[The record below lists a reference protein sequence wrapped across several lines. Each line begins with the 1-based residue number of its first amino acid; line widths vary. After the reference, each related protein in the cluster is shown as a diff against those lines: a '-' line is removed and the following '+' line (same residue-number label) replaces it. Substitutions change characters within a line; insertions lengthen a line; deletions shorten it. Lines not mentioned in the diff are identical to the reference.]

1 MEYITLKKVHLFLYS
16 KDEQNKYNFILYSQK
31 KEEKEEKYIH
41 MFNIINQS
49 DNGSIYSISRFLTQ
63 NFSHV
68 FTDEFIIKLNK
79 KEKPD
84 TKNDYKD
91 LKLYELWDTDVYL
104 FWLDKLS
111 QNLIQYDDIKEEVIY
126 FLEIP
131 YILIDEL
138 NSLMELKKEDKK
150 FIYLNEDNINSI
162 ELLEETKS
170 LFNIISFTKMKEHII
185 NSIKMKEEDKNI
197 IYIILSL
204 KTPGKDQNGFF
215 HFPAL
220 FQSLYKKNNE
230 EWRYI
235 NVSTDG
241 LPTEELLSKTKA
253 IIIPGSNL
261 SVYNDYDFLR
271 KTEVFLKKLIDDMLF
286 NNKYHNL
293 KILGIC
299 FGMQIIVS
307 ALGGK
312 ITKMEGNTHRG
323 TPELI
328 EIIDDKFYEFN
339 FYKNINIDKKKYLK
353 ISEAHGDEIS
363 KYPEEKYK
371 IKLYGSSKSCK
382 NEIMVDEKEKILLIQ
397 GHPEY
402 HPQFNSHRVAKFFIQ
417 FRLKKEPSKEE
428 IEKFIDEYINNE
440 DAKDVNIE
448 EYRKICYYFMKH

>member
-16 KDEQNKYNFILYSQK
+16 KDSQNNYNYILYQK
-31 KEEKEEKYIH
+31 EKEDCYIH
-41 MFNIINQS
+41 MYNIINQS

-68 FTDEFIIKLNK
+68 FTDEFFSKLNK
-79 KEKPD
+79 NEKPN
-84 TKNDYKD
+84 TENKYKN
-91 LKLYELWDTDVYL
+91 LKLYELWETDVYG

-111 QNLIQYDDIKEEVIY
+111 QNLVQYDDIKEEVIY

-131 YILIDEL
+131 YISIDEL
-138 NSLMELKKEDKK
+138 NSLMEQENKK
-150 FIYLNEDNINSI
+150 FIYINDINYNSI
-162 ELLEETKS
+162 KLSKETKA
-170 LFNIISFTKMKEHII
+170 LFDILPISQMKEHII
-185 NSIKMKEEDKNI
+185 NTIKMKEEKKYE

-220 FQSLYKKNNE
+220 FQSLYRKNNE
-230 EWRYI
+230 EWKYI
-235 NVSTDG
+235 NVSTNG
-241 LPTEELLSKTKA
+241 LPSEELIAKTKA
-253 IIIPGSNL
+253 ILIPGSNL

-271 KTEVFLKKLIDDMLF
+271 KAEVFLKKLIDDILF
-286 NNKYHNL
+286 NNKYPKL

-312 ITKMEGNTHRG
+312 ISKMEGTHRG
-323 TPELI
+323 TPEEI

-339 FYKNINIDKKKYLK
+339 FFKNTGLGLSKFLK
-353 ISEAHGDEIS
+353 ISEAHGDEITE
-363 KYPEEKYK
+363 YPDEKYK

-382 NEIMVDEKEKILLIQ
+382 NEIMVDEKEKIFLIQ

-402 HPQFNSHRVAKFFIQ
+402 HPQFNSHRVAKFFVQ
-417 FRLKKEPSKEE
+417 FRLKKEPTKEE
-428 IEKFIDEYINNE
+428 IEKFIDEYINNK
-440 DAKDVNIE
+440 DAQNVNIE
-448 EYRKICYYFMKH
+448 EFRKMCCYFMKH

>member
-16 KDEQNKYNFILYSQK
+16 KDSQNNYNYILYQK
-31 KEEKEEKYIH
+31 EKEDCYNH
-41 MFNIINQS
+41 MYNIINQS

-68 FTDEFIIKLNK
+68 FTDEFFSKLNK
-79 KEKPD
+79 NEKPN
-84 TKNDYKD
+84 TENKYKN
-91 LKLYELWDTDVYL
+91 LKLYELWETDVYG

-111 QNLIQYDDIKEEVIY
+111 QNLVQYDDIKEEVIY

-131 YILIDEL
+131 YFSIDEL
-138 NSLMELKKEDKK
+138 NSLMEQENKK
-150 FIYLNEDNINSI
+150 FIYINDNNYNSI
-162 ELLEETKS
+162 ILSNETKA
-170 LFNIISFTKMKEHII
+170 LFDIISISQMKKHII
-185 NSIKMKEEDKNI
+185 NTLKIKEEKKYE

-220 FQSLYKKNNE
+220 FQSLYRKNNE
-230 EWRYI
+230 EWKYI

-241 LPTEELLSKTKA
+241 LPSEELIAKTKA
-253 IIIPGSNL
+253 ILIPGSNL

-271 KTEVFLKKLIDDMLF
+271 KAEVFLKKLIDDILF
-286 NNKYHNL
+286 NNKYPKL

-312 ITKMEGNTHRG
+312 ISKMEGTHRG
-323 TPELI
+323 TPEEI
-328 EIIDDKFYEFN
+328 EIIDDKFYKFN
-339 FYKNINIDKKKYLK
+339 FFKNTGLGLSKFLK
-353 ISEAHGDEIS
+353 ISEAHGDEITE
-363 KYPEEKYK
+363 YPDEKYK

-382 NEIMVDEKEKILLIQ
+382 NEIMVDEKEKIFLIQ

-402 HPQFNSHRVAKFFIQ
+402 HPQFNSHRVAKFFVQ
-417 FRLKKEPSKEE
+417 FRLKKEPTKEE
-428 IEKFIDEYINNE
+428 IEKFIDEYINNK
-440 DAKDVNIE
+440 DAQNVNIE
-448 EYRKICYYFMKH
+448 EFRKMCCYFMKH

>member
-16 KDEQNKYNFILYSQK
+16 KDSQNNYNYILYQK
-31 KEEKEEKYIH
+31 EKEDCYNH
-41 MFNIINQS
+41 MYNIINQS

-68 FTDEFIIKLNK
+68 FTDEFISKLNK
-79 KEKPD
+79 NEKPN
-84 TKNDYKD
+84 TENNYKN
-91 LKLYELWDTDVYL
+91 LKLYELWETDVYG

-111 QNLIQYDDIKEEVIY
+111 QNLVQYDDIKEEVIY

-131 YILIDEL
+131 YISIDEL
-138 NSLMELKKEDKK
+138 NSLMEQENKK
-150 FIYLNEDNINSI
+150 FIYINDNNFNSI
-162 ELLEETKS
+162 KLSKETKA
-170 LFNIISFTKMKEHII
+170 LFDILPISQMKEHII
-185 NSIKMKEEDKNI
+185 NTLKMKEEKKYE

-220 FQSLYKKNNE
+220 FQSLYRKNNE
-230 EWRYI
+230 EWKYI

-241 LPTEELLSKTKA
+241 LPSEELIAKTKA
-253 IIIPGSNL
+253 ILIPGSNL

-271 KTEVFLKKLIDDMLF
+271 KAEVFLKKLIDDILF
-286 NNKYHNL
+286 NNKYPKL

-312 ITKMEGNTHRG
+312 ISKMEGTHRG
-323 TPELI
+323 TPEEI

-339 FYKNINIDKKKYLK
+339 FFKNTGLGLCKFLK
-353 ISEAHGDEIS
+353 ISEAHGDEITE
-363 KYPEEKYK
+363 YPDEKYK

-382 NEIMVDEKEKILLIQ
+382 NEIMVDEKEKIFLIQ

-402 HPQFNSHRVAKFFIQ
+402 HPQFNSHRVAKFFVQ
-417 FRLKKEPSKEE
+417 FRLKKEPTKEE
-428 IEKFIDEYINNE
+428 IEKFIDEYINNK
-440 DAKDVNIE
+440 DAQNVNVE
-448 EYRKICYYFMKH
+448 EFRKMCCYFMKH

>member
-16 KDEQNKYNFILYSQK
+16 KDSQNNYNYILYQK
-31 KEEKEEKYIH
+31 EKEDCYNH
-41 MFNIINQS
+41 MYNIINQS
-49 DNGSIYSISRFLTQ
+49 DNGSIYSISRFLTK

-68 FTDEFIIKLNK
+68 FTNEFFSKLNK
-79 KEKPD
+79 NEKPN
-84 TKNDYKD
+84 TENKYKN
-91 LKLYELWDTDVYL
+91 LKLYELWETDVYG

-111 QNLIQYDDIKEEVIY
+111 QNLVQYDDIKEEVIY

-131 YILIDEL
+131 YISIDEL
-138 NSLMELKKEDKK
+138 NSLMEQENKK
-150 FIYLNEDNINSI
+150 FIYINDNNFNSI
-162 ELLEETKS
+162 KLSNETKT
-170 LFNIISFTKMKEHII
+170 LFDILSISQMKEHII
-185 NSIKMKEEDKNI
+185 NTLKMKEEKKYE

-220 FQSLYKKNNE
+220 FQSLYRKNNE
-230 EWRYI
+230 EWKYI

-241 LPTEELLSKTKA
+241 LPSEELIAKTKA
-253 IIIPGSNL
+253 ILIPGSNL

-271 KTEVFLKKLIDDMLF
+271 KAEVFLKKLIDDILF
-286 NNKYHNL
+286 NNKYPKL

-312 ITKMEGNTHRG
+312 ISKMEGTHRG
-323 TPELI
+323 TPEEI

-339 FYKNINIDKKKYLK
+339 FFKNTGLGLCKFLK
-353 ISEAHGDEIS
+353 ISEAHGDEITE
-363 KYPEEKYK
+363 YPDEKYK

-382 NEIMVDEKEKILLIQ
+382 NEIMVDEKEKIFLIQ

-402 HPQFNSHRVAKFFIQ
+402 HPQFNSHRVAKFFVQ
-417 FRLKKEPSKEE
+417 FRLKKEPTKEE
-428 IEKFIDEYINNE
+428 IEKFIDEYINNK
-440 DAKDVNIE
+440 DAQNVNIE
-448 EYRKICYYFMKH
+448 EFRKMCCYFMKH

>member
-16 KDEQNKYNFILYSQK
+16 KDSQNNYNYILYQK
-31 KEEKEEKYIH
+31 EKEDCYNH
-41 MFNIINQS
+41 MYNIINQS
-49 DNGSIYSISRFLTQ
+49 DNGSIYSISRFLTK

-68 FTDEFIIKLNK
+68 FTNEFFSKLNK
-79 KEKPD
+79 NEKPN
-84 TKNDYKD
+84 TENKYKN
-91 LKLYELWDTDVYL
+91 LKLYELWETDVYG

-111 QNLIQYDDIKEEVIY
+111 QNLVQYDDIKEEVIY

-131 YILIDEL
+131 YFSIDEL
-138 NSLMELKKEDKK
+138 NSLMKQENKK
-150 FIYLNEDNINSI
+150 FIYINDNNFNSI
-162 ELLEETKS
+162 KLSNETKT
-170 LFNIISFTKMKEHII
+170 LFDILSISQMKEHII
-185 NSIKMKEEDKNI
+185 NTLKMKEEKKYE

-220 FQSLYKKNNE
+220 FQSLYRKNNE
-230 EWRYI
+230 EWKYI

-241 LPTEELLSKTKA
+241 LPSEELTAKTKA
-253 IIIPGSNL
+253 ILIPGSNL

-271 KTEVFLKKLIDDMLF
+271 KAEVFLKKLIDDILF
-286 NNKYHNL
+286 NNKYPKL

-312 ITKMEGNTHRG
+312 ISKMEGTHRG
-323 TPELI
+323 TPEEI

-339 FYKNINIDKKKYLK
+339 FFKNTGLGLCKFLK
-353 ISEAHGDEIS
+353 ISEAHGDEITE
-363 KYPEEKYK
+363 YPDEKYK

-382 NEIMVDEKEKILLIQ
+382 NEIMVDEKEKIFLIQ

-402 HPQFNSHRVAKFFIQ
+402 HPQFNSHRVAKFFVQ
-417 FRLKKEPSKEE
+417 FRLKKEPTKEE
-428 IEKFIDEYINNE
+428 IEKFIDEYINNK
-440 DAKDVNIE
+440 DAQNVNIE
-448 EYRKICYYFMKH
+448 EFRKMCCYFMKH

>member
-16 KDEQNKYNFILYSQK
+16 KDSQNNYNYILYQK
-31 KEEKEEKYIH
+31 EKEDNYNH
-41 MFNIINQS
+41 MYNIINQS

-68 FTDEFIIKLNK
+68 FTDEFFSKLNK
-79 KEKPD
+79 NQKPN
-84 TKNDYKD
+84 TENNYKN
-91 LKLYELWDTDVYL
+91 LKLYELWETDVYG

-111 QNLIQYDDIKEEVIY
+111 QNLVQYDDIKEEVIY

-131 YILIDEL
+131 YISLDEL
-138 NSLMELKKEDKK
+138 NSLMEQENKK
-150 FIYLNEDNINSI
+150 FIYINDNNCNSI
-162 ELLEETKS
+162 KLSNETKA
-170 LFNIISFTKMKEHII
+170 LFDILPISQMKEHII
-185 NSIKMKEEDKNI
+185 NTIKMKEEKKYE

-220 FQSLYKKNNE
+220 FQSLYRKNNE
-230 EWRYI
+230 EWKYI

-241 LPTEELLSKTKA
+241 LPSEELIAKTKA
-253 IIIPGSNL
+253 ILIPGSNL

-271 KTEVFLKKLIDDMLF
+271 KAEVFLKKLIDDILF
-286 NNKYHNL
+286 NNKYPKL

-299 FGMQIIVS
+299 FGMQIIIS

-312 ITKMEGNTHRG
+312 ISKMEGTHRG
-323 TPELI
+323 TPEEI

-339 FYKNINIDKKKYLK
+339 FFKNTGLGLSKFLK
-353 ISEAHGDEIS
+353 ISEAHGDEITE
-363 KYPEEKYK
+363 YPDEKYK

-382 NEIMVDEKEKILLIQ
+382 NEIMVDEKEKIFLIQ

-402 HPQFNSHRVAKFFIQ
+402 HPQFNSHRVAKFFVQ
-417 FRLKKEPSKEE
+417 FRLKKEPTKEE
-428 IEKFIDEYINNE
+428 IEKFIDEYINNK
-440 DAKDVNIE
+440 DAQNVNIE
-448 EYRKICYYFMKH
+448 EFRKMCCYFMKH

>member
-16 KDEQNKYNFILYSQK
+16 KDSQNNYNYILYQK
-31 KEEKEEKYIH
+31 EKEDCYNH
-41 MFNIINQS
+41 MYNIINQS

-68 FTDEFIIKLNK
+68 FTDEFISKLNK
-79 KEKPD
+79 NEKPN
-84 TKNDYKD
+84 TENKYKN
-91 LKLYELWDTDVYL
+91 LKLYELWETDVYG

-111 QNLIQYDDIKEEVIY
+111 QNLVQYDDIKEEVIY

-131 YILIDEL
+131 YISIDEL
-138 NSLMELKKEDKK
+138 NSLMEQENKK
-150 FIYLNEDNINSI
+150 FIYINDNNFNSI
-162 ELLEETKS
+162 KLSKETKA
-170 LFNIISFTKMKEHII
+170 LFDILPISQMKEHII
-185 NSIKMKEEDKNI
+185 NTIKMKEEKKYE

-220 FQSLYKKNNE
+220 FQSLYRKNNE
-230 EWRYI
+230 EWKYI

-241 LPTEELLSKTKA
+241 LPSEDLIAKTKA
-253 IIIPGSNL
+253 ILIPGSNL

-271 KTEVFLKKLIDDMLF
+271 KAEVFLKKLIDDILF
-286 NNKYHNL
+286 NNKYPKL

-312 ITKMEGNTHRG
+312 ISKMEGTHRG
-323 TPELI
+323 TPEEI

-339 FYKNINIDKKKYLK
+339 FFKNTGLGPSKFLK
-353 ISEAHGDEIS
+353 ISEAHGDEITE
-363 KYPEEKYK
+363 YPDEKYK

-382 NEIMVDEKEKILLIQ
+382 NEIMVDEKEKIFLIQ

-402 HPQFNSHRVAKFFIQ
+402 HPQFNSHRVAKFFVQ
-417 FRLKKEPSKEE
+417 FRLKKEPTKEE
-428 IEKFIDEYINNE
+428 IEKFIDEYINNK
-440 DAKDVNIE
+440 DAQNVNVE
-448 EYRKICYYFMKH
+448 EFRKMCCYFMKH